1 MYQVM
6 GIGNIVIGKMSI
18 EKTVVGNK
26 SRRQFN
32 VRKTTKYTN
41 TT

>member
-26 SRRQFN
+26 SRRPKNGFLN
-32 VRKTTKYTN
+32 DFFGF
-41 TT
+41 